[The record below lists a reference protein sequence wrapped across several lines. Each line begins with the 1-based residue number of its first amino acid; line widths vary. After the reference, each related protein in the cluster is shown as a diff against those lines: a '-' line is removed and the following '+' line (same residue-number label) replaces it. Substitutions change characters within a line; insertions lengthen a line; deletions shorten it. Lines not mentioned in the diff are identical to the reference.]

1 MKTVALDNA
10 WDEPDNTSIILSQH
24 TSKRWGNAHVFI
36 CENELKQ
43 KWLVKDF
50 SVCSLLVRNTVGRFL
65 FYRETRAL
73 RLLSNIK
80 NIPGPIITPNSYK
93 LIYPYIPG
101 KTLRESI
108 RDRDQ
113 INDEYFEKLEKL
125 VITMHQCGVA
135 HLDIRNRRNILI
147 TPQNE
152 PIIIDFQ
159 SAIFTNYLPKKIR
172 RLLLDTDLSGIYKH
186 WKKASNKTLTPEREK
201 IINKINTLRKF
212 WIFKGY
218 PLQKITQKSRKGRK

>member
-1 MKTVALDNA
+1 MKTVFLDNA
-10 WDEPDNTSIILSQH
+10 CTEPGNTSIVLSQH

-36 CENELKQ
+36 CEDELKQ
-43 KWLVKDF
+43 KWLVKDC
-50 SVCSLLVRNTVGRFL
+50 SVCNPLIRNTVGRFL

-73 RLLSNIK
+73 RRLSNIK
-80 NIPGPIITPNSYK
+80 NIPGPIITPSSYK

-101 KTLRESI
+101 RTLRESI
-108 RDRDQ
+108 RNHDQ

-186 WKKASNKTLTPEREK
+186 WKKASNKTLTPEREATISK
-201 IINKINTLRKF
+201 MNSLRKF

-218 PLQKITQKSRKGRK
+218 PLRKITRKLGKARK